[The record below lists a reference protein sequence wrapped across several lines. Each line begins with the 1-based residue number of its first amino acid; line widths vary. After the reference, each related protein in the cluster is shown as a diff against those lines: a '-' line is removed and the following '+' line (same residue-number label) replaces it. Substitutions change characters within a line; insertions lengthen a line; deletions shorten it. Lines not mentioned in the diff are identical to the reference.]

1 MARILVIDDCKETCE
16 AVAAMMKQEGHEVMT
31 AADGLDGAQI
41 YRFNEVDLIITD
53 IVMPR
58 RDGIQTIVDLWQDYP
73 DMKVIAISGG
83 SDEADPEPL
92 LDGARLFGAIRTFKK
107 PFSRK
112 DLVSTVNELL
122 AD

>member
-1 MARILVIDDCKETCE
+1 MARILVIDDSKEARE
-16 AVAAMMKQEGHEVMT
+16 ALAAMMKEEGHEVTT
-31 AADGLDGAQI
+31 AGDGLEGAQI
-41 YRFNEVDLIITD
+41 YRFNEIDLIITD

-58 RDGIQTIVDLWQDYP
+58 RDGIRTIVDLWQDYP

-83 SDEADPEPL
+83 SHETEPEPL

-112 DLVSTVNELL
+112 DLISTVNELL